1 MKQQAAWKLIAD
13 SLDRNIPV
21 MLLYV
26 LESKGS
32 SPGRKGFMM
41 AVTVDGQMEGSI
53 GGGIMEHKF
62 VEMARQKLEHNDNA
76 PTIKQQVH
84 DKKAAKNQSG
94 MICSG
99 EQTIFLY
106 PAKASDKATAQSIL
120 SSLEHDRNG
129 LLTLSP
135 QGITFADNGTGED
148 IFAMQSETNWLYQ
161 EVTGYRNH
169 IHIVGG
175 GHCASQLSRMMCSLG
190 FYVHV
195 YEDRPELNT
204 LQQNSCANKKTLVGD
219 YSELKTLI
227 EPGTNTYVV
236 LMTWGYRTDD
246 IALKAL
252 IGKNFKY
259 LGVLGSKAKIKKLF
273 GEYAAMGI
281 DKEWLSRIYSPIGI
295 QIKSQTPEEIA
306 VSIAAQ
312 IIKVKNVNL

>member
-1 MKQQAAWKLIAD
+1 MKQQAAWKLISD
-13 SLDRNIPV
+13 SIAKGTPV

-26 LESKGS
+26 LESRGS
-32 SPGRKGFMM
+32 SPGRRGFMM
-41 AVTVDGQMEGSI
+41 AVNACGDMEGSI

-62 VEMARQKLEHNDNA
+62 AEMAKEKLTQNEHTL
-76 PTIKQQVH
+76 TIKQQIH

-99 EQTIFLY
+99 QQTIFLY
-106 PAKASDKATAQSIL
+106 RVKASDIATVQSIL
-120 SSLEHDRNG
+120 NSLQYDRNG

-135 QGITFADNGTGED
+135 QGIAFVDNTTGD
-148 IFAMQSETNWLYQ
+148 YAFAMRSETDWQYR
-161 EVTGYRNH
+161 EVTGYRDH
-169 IHIVGG
+169 IHIIGG
-175 GHCASQLSRMMCSLG
+175 GHCALQLSRMMSTLG

-195 YEDRPELNT
+195 YEDRRELNT
-204 LQQNSCANKKTLVGD
+204 LQQNSYANKKTLVGD

-227 EPGTNTYVV
+227 GPGANTYVV

-252 IGKNFKY
+252 IGKTFKY

-281 DKEWLSRIYSPIGI
+281 DKEWLSRVHSPIGI

-312 IIKVKNVNL
+312 IIKVKNANL

>member
-1 MKQQAAWKLIAD
+1 MKQQAAWKLIAG
-13 SLDRNIPV
+13 SLDSDIPV

-41 AVTVDGQMEGSI
+41 AINSAGKMEGSI

-62 VEMARQKLEHNDNA
+62 VEMA
-76 PTIKQQVH
+76 KQQLEQICTGPSIKKQIH
-84 DKKAAKNQSG
+84 DKKAAKDQSG

-106 PAKASDKATAQSIL
+106 RVKTSDKPIIQSIL
-120 SSLEHDRNG
+120 ISLEQNRNG

-135 QGITFADNGTGED
+135 QGLSFADNVKGD
-148 IFAMQSETNWLYQ
+148 DSFIMRSEADWSYR
-161 EVTGYRNH
+161 EMTGYRYH

-175 GHCASQLSRMMCSLG
+175 GHCALQLSRMMSTLG
-190 FYVHV
+190 FYVHI
-195 YEDRPELNT
+195 YEDRPGLNT
-204 LQQNSCANKKTLVGD
+204 LQQNECADEKILVND

-227 EPGTNTYVV
+227 GADTNTYVV

-252 IGKNFKY
+252 VGKNFKY
-259 LGVLGSKAKIKKLF
+259 LGVLGSRAKIKKLF
-273 GEYAAMGI
+273 DEYTQMGI
-281 DKEWLSRIYSPIGI
+281 DKEWLKSIHSPIGI
-295 QIKSQTPEEIA
+295 QIKSRTPEEIA

-312 IIKVKNVNL
+312 IIKVKNAQL